1 MQERLARAGAAQA
14 KALVM
19 RTHVSILEREPEKLP
34 PRFRKA
40 AVAANWIVSGSALQP
55 TVIFESFQ

>member
-40 AVAANWIVSGSALQP
+40 AVAQIGLCQDQP
-55 TVIFESFQ
+55 CSPL